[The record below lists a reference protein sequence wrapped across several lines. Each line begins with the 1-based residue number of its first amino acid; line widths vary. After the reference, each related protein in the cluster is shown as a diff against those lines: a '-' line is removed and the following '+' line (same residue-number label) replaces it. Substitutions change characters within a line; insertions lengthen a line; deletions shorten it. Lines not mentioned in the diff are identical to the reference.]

1 MTEEFTFETNKSSL
15 ELTELFRS
23 LTDRKPKG
31 FLSLLTNKL
40 FTGHVNGNSFNLQT
54 YDSPPIEVHVELS
67 VGDKISTVKVIAKVQ
82 EGLGKGVKFF
92 IYALLFP
99 LAMFFFVY
107 DIYQNEISF
116 LKVLGFSFLFIAIWV
131 FGKVQELLQPKPNLN
146 KLITRLKSKIEK

>member
-40 FTGHVNGNSFNLQT
+40 FTGNVNGNSFNLQT

-116 LKVLGFSFLFIAIWV
+116 LKFLDSHFFSLRFGFLVKFKSFYSQNPISIS
-131 FGKVQELLQPKPNLN
+131 LLHD
-146 KLITRLKSKIEK
+146 